1 MKRHEIL
8 STNAP
13 AATVLIRLL
22 VGAVFVSE
30 GIQKFLY
37 PEALGP
43 GRFEAIGFVAPELWA
58 TLVGS
63 VEIIAGALVLVGF
76 LTRPAALALATIMVV
91 AIVTTKIPILL
102 GRDLGPF
109 SVRSLDTYGFWSMAH
124 EARTDWAMLL
134 GSLFL
139 VVVGAG
145 ARSVDARITGQIH
158 RGYLILAG
166 FHRTDTDEQLEWMAD
181 KIIGLRLFADAD
193 DKMNLSLA
201 DIGGGLLVVSQFTL
215 YGDTRKGRRPS
226 FIDAAPPEIAIPL
239 YEKFVGMLRQ
249 RAPGAVETGE
259 FGAMMDVELVNDGPV
274 TLVIER

>member
-43 GRFEAIGFVAPELWA
+43 GRFEAIGFAAPELWA

-145 ARSVDARITGQIH
+145 ARSVDARITDPI
-158 RGYLILAG
+158 
-166 FHRTDTDEQLEWMAD
+166 DTE
-181 KIIGLRLFADAD
+181 
-193 DKMNLSLA
+193 
-201 DIGGGLLVVSQFTL
+201 
-215 YGDTRKGRRPS
+215 
-226 FIDAAPPEIAIPL
+226 
-239 YEKFVGMLRQ
+239 
-249 RAPGAVETGE
+249 
-259 FGAMMDVELVNDGPV
+259 
-274 TLVIER
+274 